1 MTAVLHVTASGTQLW
16 QKQGVAWV
24 AFDGPAK
31 GPVWIV
37 ADLAE
42 EAFHEVPVPRVFG
55 RDRTGFLNR
64 QLTTRF
70 PDTPY
75 KTALPPAT
83 QTGLMNRLAP
93 PRQTLLGLDAA
104 ERVAAA
110 ISSVTAPVA
119 GVWSTSMLMAQAAGQ
134 KRMPSD
140 LFIVL
145 RDVTGLRIVYVK
157 GGVPVISRL
166 VLDAPLPSDQVTE
179 IVRTLRHLENTKV
192 LDRTDKPRPIVIIG
206 DSEGFSDLLS
216 NEKMQLLALPSGK
229 SKVGTNDWR
238 EVLFELVVKS
248 PSGQLAPMSAR
259 TAFVASRWQRAAF
272 IAGALSFSLAVAF
285 AGSILLTITDDR
297 AALTLKRSNVQRQQT
312 ALDNLERQIA
322 AIGVNPDWVHQAVT
336 LDQQEILAAPS
347 LVKHLVMVAELLAK
361 QDDLRLERFDWR
373 VTQPRKASC
382 DGKSVESNVPETTS
396 EPGKALT
403 AAMLVELT
411 LQITLPQGLSDRA
424 RLQTITAIA
433 SAIGKL
439 DGVTVLM
446 DPAKEIAQATLRGGG
461 ASQGAGEKQ
470 AVWCMTLAGQV
481 ALPASGKS

>member
-16 QKQGVAWV
+16 QRQGGAWV
-24 AFDGPAK
+24 ASDGPTK

-55 RDRTGFLNR
+55 RERTGFLNR

-75 KTALPPAT
+75 KSALPPAA

-104 ERVAAA
+104 ERVATA
-110 ISSVTAPVA
+110 ISGVTAPVA
-119 GVWSTSMLMAQAAGQ
+119 GVWSVSMLMAQLVSQ

-145 RDVTGLRIVYVK
+145 RDAAGLRIVYVK

-166 VLDAPLPSDQVTE
+166 VLDAPLPIDQVAE

-206 DSEGFSDLLS
+206 DSDGFADLVS
-216 NEKMQLLALPSGK
+216 NEKMQLLALPTAK
-229 SKVGTNDWR
+229 AKFETDNWR
-238 EVLFELVVKS
+238 PLLFEIVIKS
-248 PSGQLAPMSAR
+248 PSGQLAPMAAR

-272 IAGALSFSLAVAF
+272 IASTLSFSLAVAF
-285 AGSILLTITDDR
+285 SGSILLTITDDR
-297 AALTLKRSNVQRQQT
+297 AALSLKQSNVQQQQA

-322 AIGVNPDWVHQAVT
+322 AMGVNPEWVHQAVT
-336 LDQQEILAAPS
+336 LDQQEILTAPS

-361 QDDLRLERFDWR
+361 QDNLRLERFDWR
-373 VTQPRKASC
+373 VTQPGKASC
-382 DGKSVESNVPETTS
+382 DGKPVEPNVPETNS
-396 EPGKALT
+396 EPGKAPV
-403 AAMLVELT
+403 ASMLVELT
-411 LQITLPQGLSDRA
+411 VQITLPQGLSDRA
-424 RLQTITAIA
+424 RLQIMTAIA

-439 DGVTVLM
+439 DGVSVLI
-446 DPAKEIAQATLRGGG
+446 DPAKEIAQATLRSGG
-461 ASQGAGEKQ
+461 AAQGAGDKQ
-470 AVWCMTLAGQV
+470 AVWCMTLPGPVEV
-481 ALPASGKS
+481 APGGKS

>member
-1 MTAVLHVTASGTQLW
+1 MKAVLHLTASGTRLW
-16 QKQGVAWV
+16 QKQGITWV
-24 AFDGPAK
+24 AIEGPTV

-75 KTALPPAT
+75 KTALPAAT
-83 QTGLMNRLAP
+83 QSGLMNRLAP

-104 ERVAAA
+104 ERVTAAL
-110 ISSVTAPVA
+110 SSVTAPLA

-134 KRMPSD
+134 KGMPSD

-145 RDVTGLRIVYVK
+145 RDVAGLRIVYVK

-206 DSEGFSDLLS
+206 DSDGFADLLS
-216 NEKMQLLALPSGK
+216 TEKMQLLALPSAK
-229 SKVGTNDWR
+229 TSVGSGDWHG
-238 EVLFELVVKS
+238 VLFDLVVKS
-248 PSGQLAPMSAR
+248 PSGQLAPLSAR

-272 IAGALSFSLAVAF
+272 IAGALSFGLAVAF
-285 AGSILLTITDDR
+285 AGSVLLNITDDR
-297 AALTLKRSNVQRQQT
+297 AALTLKQSNVQRQQT

-322 AIGVNPDWVHQAVT
+322 AVGVSPDWVHQAVT
-336 LDQQEILAAPS
+336 LDQQEIQAAPS
-347 LVKHLVMVAELLAK
+347 LVKHLVKVAELLAK
-361 QDDLRLERFDWR
+361 QDNLRLERFDWR
-373 VTQPRKASC
+373 ITQPGKSSC
-382 DGKSVESNVPETTS
+382 DGKPLESNVPETTS
-396 EPGKALT
+396 EPSKAPV
-403 AAMLVELT
+403 ASMIVELT
-411 LQITLPQGLSDRA
+411 LQITLPQGLNDRA
-424 RLQTITAIA
+424 RLQTMTAIA

-439 DGVTVLM
+439 EGVSVLL

-461 ASQGAGEKQ
+461 TAQGAGEKQ
-470 AVWCMTLAGQV
+470 AVWCMTLPGPV
-481 ALPASGKS
+481 AAPPSGKT